1 LQEISEALLEVSN
14 TTKIPAIQ
22 SEAKSLLEY
31 EMTFEFILSTVI
43 WFDLLNAINKV
54 SKTLQR
60 EHISIDF
67 ALKNYV
73 GLKVFLTG
81 YRENGYTNA
90 KKEAIKTCQQL
101 EIKPEFKKKRN
112 IKRKRKKMFDY
123 ESPSMSTSVSDSNVN
138 SFKNEYFFP
147 ILDQGIVSINERF
160 QQLDKF
166 NDYFGFL
173 YNIGSISKMNKDD
186 LMKNCMDIQNLLEV
200 GDSKDIN
207 GREMFDELVILC
219 EIIEEDTS
227 PLKVL
232 EKIFSY
238 SADDIYCNVSIVLR
252 ILLTMP
258 VTTASAER
266 SFSKLKL
273 IKNYLRSTLSQ
284 EKVTNLAIISVEKE
298 IADQLKYDD
307 IIDQFADIK
316 SRKVIF

>member
-1 LQEISEALLEVSN
+1 
-14 TTKIPAIQ
+14 
-22 SEAKSLLEY
+22 
-31 EMTFEFILSTVI
+31 
-43 WFDLLNAINKV
+43 
-54 SKTLQR
+54 
-60 EHISIDF
+60 
-67 ALKNYV
+67 
-73 GLKVFLTG
+73 
-81 YRENGYTNA
+81 
-90 KKEAIKTCQQL
+90 
-101 EIKPEFKKKRN
+101 
-112 IKRKRKKMFDY
+112 MFDY

-166 NDYFGFL
+166 NEFGFL

-200 GDSKDIN
+200 GDTKDIN

-238 SADDIYCNVSIVLR
+238 SVDDIYCNVSIVLR

-284 EKVTNLAIISVEKE
+284 EKVTNLTIISIEKE
-298 IADQLKYDD
+298 IADQLKYD